1 LISTSAKAPT
11 TDTEKIKVRDS
22 IKNKIRFIKRYLL
35 PLGQGDYTGIEN
47 EYQRI
52 KRTSG
57 ASGITIAYPS
67 NKKATIVPMCNVCL
81 SLRDDKYFS
90 IIRF

>member
-1 LISTSAKAPT
+1 MAPT
-11 TDTEKIKVRDS
+11 TDTEKIKVRDN

-67 NKKATIVPMCNVCL
+67 NKKATIVPICNISVSTHDYK
-81 SLRDDKYFS
+81 SL
-90 IIRF
+90 